1 MARTPRTLAA
11 TSRITY
17 DRMMDRNQTFRVVI
31 ILFALSALI
40 IQGCSGGESRNSS
53 LRIKPG
59 QDVIVN
65 YAIDV
70 QTRKYSTG
78 KFVSMDDHWITI
90 SKSNPIDADDQRKW
104 HASFN
109 LDRVYLIQSAQNRS
123 IPK

>member
-1 MARTPRTLAA
+1 MARTPETLAA
-11 TSRITY
+11 TSRITN
-17 DRMMDRNQTFRVVI
+17 DRMKDRDQTFRVVI
-31 ILFALSALI
+31 LLFALGALV

-53 LRIKPG
+53 IRIEPG

-65 YAIDV
+65 YALDV

-90 SKSNPIDADDQRKW
+90 SKSNPIDADDQREL

-109 LDRVYLIQSAQNRS
+109 LDCVYLLQSAQN
-123 IPK
+123 